1 MTRRARFEASN
12 IKLGSRALPSQLGD
26 TEQRERSFDHHSR
39 FLMYAMVT
47 EDLLMLVYE
56 VCQEKD
62 LRAAVKTI
70 FQCTAI
76 PGVSVLACAVI
87 MGPWG
92 VLLGG
97 TIGSLISFAY
107 ARGKFKSVISI
118 IRDDLTPQER
128 ERLMMRVRTALVDLG
143 ISLGASVTFSQLTQP
158 MKSEI
163 VAIVKKYLEYD
174 HNMAVKP

>member
-92 VLLGG
+92 VLLG
-97 TIGSLISFAY
+97 SCVRF
-107 ARGKFKSVISI
+107 FVH
-118 IRDDLTPQER
+118 DDNDYEN
-128 ERLMMRVRTALVDLG
+128 TALVDLG